1 MKRIRSHIDEIFQP
15 ANINR
20 IALLGAFSMFLAT
33 LEYLFPKPLPFM
45 RLGLANIPL
54 LLGLEILS
62 MPSYIVLVMIKVLGQ
77 ALVNGTLASYVFLF
91 SLCGSLGSAFIMQ
104 LSYRG
109 FGKRISFIGISLLGA
124 LASNMIQIGL
134 SVKFIFGDASWRIMP
149 VFLSIGLV
157 SGFLIGLFTQ
167 YFSSSSGWWQV
178 FSGKEVCCGSGGELS
193 ASATG
198 KTVNDE
204 MFKDE
209 MVKDE
214 MVKDEMVKSEGRKTA
229 RKRKDLLE
237 GFLSPSFRFFCGLIL
252 IPPWL
257 FLYLPAAKIIILF
270 IFVLLTI
277 LSGKKIRVLYY
288 LVLLSS
294 ITLFNL
300 LTPIGRVIA
309 EIGPLRITSG
319 ALENGLMKG
328 VTICGLIL
336 ISMFSVS
343 GRLRLPGRF
352 GGLLA
357 RTFYFFE
364 EILAGR
370 GRISLSN
377 FTDSLDKM
385 LLKLFS
391 PFKEYDF
398 QVNGNEDPPVHG
410 KRIQGIIYIV
420 ILSLILWGSLV
431 FQFFYS

>member
-1 MKRIRSHIDEIFQP
+1 MKRMRSHIDEIFQP

-62 MPSYIVLVMIKVLGQ
+62 MPSYIVLVIIKVLGQ

-91 SLCGSLGSAFIMQ
+91 SLCGSVGAAFIMQ
-104 LSYRG
+104 LAYRG

-124 LASNMIQIGL
+124 LASNLVQIGL

-167 YFSSSSGWWQV
+167 YFSSVSVWWQA

-193 ASATG
+193 ASAPG
-198 KTVNDE
+198 KTVN
-204 MFKDE
+204 DE

-214 MVKDEMVKSEGRKTA
+214 MVKDEMVNGEGRKTA
-229 RKRKDLLE
+229 GKRRDLLE
-237 GFLSPSFRFFCGLIL
+237 GFLHPSFRFFCGLIL
-252 IPPWL
+252 IPAWL

-270 IFVLLTI
+270 IFVVLTI
-277 LSGKKIRVLYY
+277 MSGKKIRVLYY

-319 ALENGLMKG
+319 ALETGLMKG

-343 GRLRLPGRF
+343 GRLRFPGRF

-364 EILAGR
+364 EILADR

-377 FTDSLDKM
+377 FTDSLDRM
-385 LLKLFS
+385 LLQLFS
-391 PFKEYDF
+391 PLEKCDF
-398 QVNGNEDPPVHG
+398 QFNGNEGPPVNG
-410 KRIQGIIYIV
+410 KRIQGIIYLV